1 MQRSLISVPASMIGF
16 VAHYQ
21 DRLLGV
27 AIFPFYGVIAM
38 KKSLLALS
46 AAATLAGGL
55 GFVSSAHAI
64 IVKDDAVGSVP
75 ATTMAGVQSGGVG
88 HVLFTP
94 YFSTINGNVTLISL
108 VNTDKANGK
117 AVKVRFRGAA
127 NSDDILDF
135 TVLMSPGDVWTASI
149 EPSLTGVSRI
159 LSPDSTCVLPQQLG
173 TDGVDFRT
181 GRLDQKLSADAQAL
195 HTREGYVE
203 YLNMADIKP
212 GTDLFKAIKHKDGV
226 APCTSSEMAKLMSTD
241 VVTYTDAAGYGLE
254 RPTGGLFGNWSIFNN
269 LNITSYGG
277 GHASVRAVDAK
288 GNNKAARL
296 FFAPQKGAATSAADA
311 ANNTA
316 DPLLVGGEA
325 GVTRNTDFQ
334 GVTYAPD
341 AAVAALVPPLWLDLP
356 DLSTPYT
363 QADTSPQARAHDLSE
378 SLAAKTIMNEF
389 VATPSTASVPFATDW
404 VFSQP
409 TRRYQTAMAY
419 STGGVNLPVNAT
431 LTAAKRHYKAG
442 TGGNLSVSARTVGTL
457 ALGDF
462 LCAKGSFSGTD
473 REEFEAVT
481 SGDFSPVVVAGSAPI
496 CGEVAT
502 LSFNSDT
509 SKVLNAQLTN
519 ARVNVKNASSFVTA
533 GWASLGLDTP
543 TGSSVAG
550 VPVVGYAATSFTN
563 GLTHGNFGDAIAH
576 RYGF

>member
-1 MQRSLISVPASMIGF
+1 M
-16 VAHYQ
+16 HYQ

-64 IVKDDAVGSVP
+64 IVQDDAVASVP
-75 ATTMAGVQSGGVG
+75 ATVMGGVQSGGVG

-94 YFSTINGNVTLISL
+94 YFSTVNGNVTLISL
-108 VNTDKANGK
+108 VNTDTTNGK

-159 LSPDSTCVLPQQLG
+159 LSPDSTCVLPRQLG

-181 GRLDQKLSADAQAL
+181 SRLDQKLSADAQAL

-203 YLNMADIKP
+203 YLNMANIKP

-226 APCTSSEMAKLMSTD
+226 APCTSSELSKLMNTD
-241 VVTYTDAAGYGLE
+241 VVAYSDAADHGLE

-277 GHASVRAVDAK
+277 GHASVRAVDGTGVNA
-288 GNNKAARL
+288 AARL
-296 FFAPQKGAATSAADA
+296 FFAPQMGADASAAA
-311 ANNTA
+311 AGNTA

-325 GVTRNTDFQ
+325 GVTRNTEFE
-334 GVTYAPD
+334 GVSYAPD
-341 AAVAALVPPLWLDLP
+341 AAVPALVPPLWLDLP

-363 QADTSPQARAHDLSE
+363 QADTSPQARAHDLSQ

-431 LTAAKRHYKAG
+431 LSAANRHYKAG
-442 TGGNLSVSARTVGTL
+442 TGGNLIVSARTVGTL

-473 REEFEAVT
+473 REEFQAVT
-481 SGDFSPVVVAGSAPI
+481 SGDFSPLVVAGSAPI

-519 ARVNVKNASSFVTA
+519 ARVNVKNASDYVTA
-533 GWASLGLDTP
+533 GWASLGLNTP
-543 TGSSVAG
+543 TGSAVSG

-563 GLTHGNFGDAIAH
+563 GLTNGNFGDAIAH

>member
-1 MQRSLISVPASMIGF
+1 
-16 VAHYQ
+16 
-21 DRLLGV
+21 
-27 AIFPFYGVIAM
+27 M

-64 IVKDDAVGSVP
+64 IVQDDAAGSVP
-75 ATTMAGVQSGGVG
+75 ATVMGGVQSGGVG

-94 YFSTINGNVTLISL
+94 YFSTVNGNVTLISL
-108 VNTDKANGK
+108 VNTDTTNGK

-149 EPSLTGVSRI
+149 EPSPTGVSRI
-159 LSPDSTCVLPQQLG
+159 MSPDSTCVLPRQLG

-181 GRLDQKLSADAQAL
+181 SRLDQKLSADAQAL

-212 GTDLFKAIKHKDGV
+212 GTYLFKAIKHTDGK
-226 APCTSSEMAKLMSTD
+226 APCTHVEMAKLMNTD
-241 VVTYTDAAGYGLE
+241 VVAYSDAAGHGLE

-277 GHASVRAVDAK
+277 GHASVRAVDGTGRNA
-288 GNNKAARL
+288 AARL
-296 FFAPQKGAATSAADA
+296 FFAPQMGADASAAA
-311 ANNTA
+311 AANTA
-316 DPLLVGGEA
+316 DPLLVGGKA
-325 GVTRNTDFQ
+325 GVTRNTEFE
-334 GVTYAPD
+334 GVPYAPD

-419 STGGVNLPVNAT
+419 STGGANLPVNADLPAT
-431 LTAAKRHYKAG
+431 DRHYKAG
-442 TGGNLSVSARTVGTL
+442 TAGNLSVSARTVGTL

-473 REEFEAVT
+473 REEFQAVT
-481 SGDFSPVVVAGSAPI
+481 SGDFSPLVVAGSAPI

-519 ARVNVKNASSFVTA
+519 ARVNVKNASDYVTA
-533 GWASLGLDTP
+533 GWASLGLNTP
-543 TGSSVAG
+543 AGSTNVRG

-563 GLTHGNFGDAIAH
+563 GLTNGNFGDAVAH

>member
-1 MQRSLISVPASMIGF
+1 
-16 VAHYQ
+16 
-21 DRLLGV
+21 
-27 AIFPFYGVIAM
+27 M

-64 IVKDDAVGSVP
+64 IVQDDAVAGVP
-75 ATTMAGVQSGGVG
+75 ATKMAGVQSGGVG

-108 VNTDKANGK
+108 VNTDATNGK

-149 EPSLTGVSRI
+149 EPSPTGVSRI
-159 LSPDSTCVLPQQLG
+159 MSPDSTCVLPTQLG
-173 TDGVDFRT
+173 TDGGVDFRT

-203 YLNMADIKP
+203 YLNMANIKP
-212 GTDLFKAIKHKDGV
+212 GTDLFKAIKHKDGK
-226 APCTSSEMAKLMSTD
+226 APCTPSELAKLMSTD
-241 VVTYTDAAGYGLE
+241 VVKYTDAAAHGLE

-277 GHASVRAVDAK
+277 GHAAVRAVDND
-288 GNNKAARL
+288 NNTKPARL
-296 FFAPQKGAATSAADA
+296 FFAPQVGADASAAA
-311 ANNTA
+311 AANTA

-325 GVTRNTDFQ
+325 GVTRNTEFE
-334 GVTYAPD
+334 GVSYAPN
-341 AAVAALVPPLWLDLP
+341 ATVANLIPPLWLDLP

-363 QADTSPQARAHDLSE
+363 QADTSPQARAYDLSQ

-419 STGGVNLPVNAT
+419 STGGANLPVNAT
-431 LTAAKRHYKAG
+431 LPATDRHYKAG
-442 TGGNLSVSARTVGTL
+442 TAGNLSVSARTVGTL

-473 REEFEAVT
+473 REEYQAVT
-481 SGDFSPVVVAGSAPI
+481 SGDFSPLIVAGSAPI

-519 ARVNVKNASSFVTA
+519 ARVNVKNASDYVTA
-533 GWASLGLDTP
+533 GWASLGLNTP
-543 TGSSVAG
+543 TASTRVSG

-563 GLTHGNFGDAIAH
+563 GLTKGNFGDAIAH

>member
-1 MQRSLISVPASMIGF
+1 M
-16 VAHYQ
+16 HYQ

-64 IVKDDAVGSVP
+64 IVQDDAAGSVP
-75 ATTMAGVQSGGVG
+75 ATVMGGVQSGGVG

-94 YFSTINGNVTLISL
+94 YFSTVNGNVTLISL
-108 VNTDKANGK
+108 VNTDTTNGK

-149 EPSLTGVSRI
+149 EPSPTGVSRI
-159 LSPDSTCVLPQQLG
+159 MSPDSTCVLPRQLG

-181 GRLDQKLSADAQAL
+181 SRLDQKLSADAQAL

-212 GTDLFKAIKHKDGV
+212 GTYLFKAIKHTDGK
-226 APCTSSEMAKLMSTD
+226 APCTHVEMAKLMNTD
-241 VVTYTDAAGYGLE
+241 VVAYSDAAGHGLE

-277 GHASVRAVDAK
+277 GHASVRAVDGTGRNA
-288 GNNKAARL
+288 AARL
-296 FFAPQKGAATSAADA
+296 FFAPQMGADASAAA
-311 ANNTA
+311 AANTA
-316 DPLLVGGEA
+316 DPLLVGGKA
-325 GVTRNTDFQ
+325 GVTRNTEFE
-334 GVTYAPD
+334 GVPYAPD

-419 STGGVNLPVNAT
+419 STGGANLPVNADLPAT
-431 LTAAKRHYKAG
+431 DRHYKAG
-442 TGGNLSVSARTVGTL
+442 TAGNLSVSARTVGTL

-473 REEFEAVT
+473 REEFQAVT
-481 SGDFSPVVVAGSAPI
+481 SGDFSPLVVAGSAPI

-519 ARVNVKNASSFVTA
+519 ARVNVKNASDYVTA
-533 GWASLGLDTP
+533 GWASLGLNTP
-543 TGSSVAG
+543 AGSTNVRG

-563 GLTHGNFGDAIAH
+563 GLTNGNFGDAVAH

>member
-1 MQRSLISVPASMIGF
+1 
-16 VAHYQ
+16 
-21 DRLLGV
+21 
-27 AIFPFYGVIAM
+27 M

-64 IVKDDAVGSVP
+64 IVQDDAVAGVP
-75 ATTMAGVQSGGVG
+75 ATVMGAVQSGGVG

-94 YFSTINGNVTLISL
+94 YFSTVNGNVTLISL
-108 VNTDKANGK
+108 VNTDKTNGK

-159 LSPDSTCVLPQQLG
+159 LSPDSTCVLPRQLG

-181 GRLDQKLSADAQAL
+181 SRLDQKLSADAQAL

-203 YLNMADIKP
+203 YLNMANIKP

-226 APCTSSEMAKLMSTD
+226 APCTPSELAKLMNTED
-241 VVTYTDAAGYGLE
+241 VTYADAANHGLE

-277 GHASVRAVDAK
+277 GHASVRAVDAT
-288 GNNKAARL
+288 GANAAARL
-296 FFAPQKGAATSAADA
+296 FFAPQMGADASAAA
-311 ANNTA
+311 AANTA

-325 GVTRNTDFQ
+325 GVTRNTEFE
-334 GVTYAPD
+334 GVTYTPD
-341 AAVAALVPPLWLDLP
+341 GAVAALVPPLWLDLP

-363 QADTSPQARAHDLSE
+363 QADATPQARAYDLSQ

-419 STGGVNLPVNAT
+419 STSGANLPVNAALPAT
-431 LTAAKRHYKAG
+431 DRHYKAG
-442 TGGNLSVSARTVGTL
+442 TAGNLSVSARTVGTL

-481 SGDFSPVVVAGSAPI
+481 SGDFSPLVVAGSAPI

-519 ARVNVKNASSFVTA
+519 ARVNVKNASDYVTA
-533 GWASLGLDTP
+533 GWASLGLNTP
-543 TGSSVAG
+543 TASTRVSG

-563 GLTHGNFGDAIAH
+563 GLTNGNFGDAIAH
-576 RYGF
+576 RYGSN

>member
-1 MQRSLISVPASMIGF
+1 
-16 VAHYQ
+16 
-21 DRLLGV
+21 
-27 AIFPFYGVIAM
+27 M

-334 GVTYAPD
+334 GVTYAPN

-519 ARVNVKNASSFVTA
+519 ARVNVKNASDYVTA
-533 GWASLGLDTP
+533 GWASLGLNTP
-543 TGSSVAG
+543 TASTNVRG

-576 RYGF
+576 RYGN

>member
-1 MQRSLISVPASMIGF
+1 M
-16 VAHYQ
+16 HYQ

-64 IVKDDAVGSVP
+64 IVSDDAVAGVP
-75 ATTMAGVQSGGVG
+75 AEQMAGVQSGGVG

-94 YFSTINGNVTLISL
+94 YFSTVNGNVTLISL
-108 VNTDKANGK
+108 VNTDKTNGK

-135 TVLMSPGDVWTASI
+135 TVLMSPADVWTASI

-159 LSPDSTCVLPQQLG
+159 MSPDSTCVLPTQLG

-212 GTDLFKAIKHKDGV
+212 GTDLFKAIKHKNGV
-226 APCTSSEMAKLMSTD
+226 APCTPDELAKLMSTD
-241 VVTYTDAAGYGLE
+241 VVDFTDAADHGLE

-277 GHASVRAVDAK
+277 GHASVRAVDAA
-288 GNNKAARL
+288 GANAAARL
-296 FFAPQKGAATSAADA
+296 FFAPQVGADATAAAAD
-311 ANNTA
+311 NTA

-325 GVTRNTDFQ
+325 GVTRNTEFE
-334 GVTYAPD
+334 GVSYAPD
-341 AAVAALVPPLWLDLP
+341 AAVAALIPPLWLDLP

-363 QADTSPQARAHDLSE
+363 QADTTPQDRAYDLSQ

-419 STGGVNLPVNAT
+419 STGGANLPVNAALPAT
-431 LTAAKRHYKAG
+431 NRHYKAG

-473 REEFEAVT
+473 REEYQAVT
-481 SGDFSPVVVAGSAPI
+481 SGDFSPLIVAGSAPI

-519 ARVNVKNASSFVTA
+519 ARVNVKNASDYVTA
-533 GWASLGLDTP
+533 GWASLGLNTP
-543 TGSSVAG
+543 TGSTNVRG

-563 GLTHGNFGDAIAH
+563 GLTNGNFGDAVAH

>member
-1 MQRSLISVPASMIGF
+1 
-16 VAHYQ
+16 
-21 DRLLGV
+21 
-27 AIFPFYGVIAM
+27 M

-64 IVKDDAVGSVP
+64 IVQDDAVAGVP
-75 ATTMAGVQSGGVG
+75 ATVMAGVQSGGVG

-108 VNTDKANGK
+108 VNTDKTNGK

-135 TVLMSPGDVWTASI
+135 TVLMSPADVWTASI

-159 LSPDSTCVLPQQLG
+159 MSPDSTCVLPTQLG

-212 GTDLFKAIKHKDGV
+212 GTDLFKAIKHKNGV
-226 APCTSSEMAKLMSTD
+226 APCTPDELAKLMSTD
-241 VVTYTDAAGYGLE
+241 VVTYSDAADHGLE

-277 GHASVRAVDAK
+277 GHASVRAVDGA
-288 GNNKAARL
+288 GANAAARL
-296 FFAPQKGAATSAADA
+296 FFAPQVGADATAAAAD
-311 ANNTA
+311 NTA

-325 GVTRNTDFQ
+325 GVTRNTEFE
-334 GVTYAPD
+334 GVSYAPD
-341 AAVAALVPPLWLDLP
+341 AAVAALIPPLWLDLP

-363 QADTSPQARAHDLSE
+363 QADTTPQDRAYDLSQ

-419 STGGVNLPVNAT
+419 STGGANLPVNAT

-473 REEFEAVT
+473 REEYQAVT
-481 SGDFSPVVVAGSAPI
+481 SGDFSPLIVAGSAPI

-519 ARVNVKNASSFVTA
+519 ARVNVKNASDYVTA
-533 GWASLGLDTP
+533 GWASLGLNTP
-543 TGSSVAG
+543 AGSSTGG

-563 GLTHGNFGDAIAH
+563 GLTNGNFGDAVAH

>member
-1 MQRSLISVPASMIGF
+1 M
-16 VAHYQ
+16 HYQ

-27 AIFPFYGVIAM
+27 ATFPFYGVIAM

-64 IVKDDAVGSVP
+64 IVQDDAVAGVP
-75 ATTMAGVQSGGVG
+75 ATKMAGVQSGGVG

-108 VNTDKANGK
+108 VNTDATNGK

-149 EPSLTGVSRI
+149 EPSPTGVSRI
-159 LSPDSTCVLPQQLG
+159 MSPDSTCVLPTQLG
-173 TDGVDFRT
+173 TDGGVDFRT

-203 YLNMADIKP
+203 YLNMANIKP
-212 GTDLFKAIKHKDGV
+212 GTDLFKAIKHKDGK
-226 APCTSSEMAKLMSTD
+226 APCTPSELAKLMSTD
-241 VVTYTDAAGYGLE
+241 VVKYTDAAAHGLE

-277 GHASVRAVDAK
+277 GHAAVRAVDND
-288 GNNKAARL
+288 NNTKPARL
-296 FFAPQKGAATSAADA
+296 FFAPQVGADASAAA
-311 ANNTA
+311 AANTA

-325 GVTRNTDFQ
+325 GVTRNTEFE
-334 GVTYAPD
+334 GVSYAPN
-341 AAVAALVPPLWLDLP
+341 ATVANLIPPLWLDLP

-363 QADTSPQARAHDLSE
+363 QADTSPQARAYDLSQ

-419 STGGVNLPVNAT
+419 STGGANLPVNAT
-431 LTAAKRHYKAG
+431 LPATDRHYKAG
-442 TGGNLSVSARTVGTL
+442 TAGNLSVSARTVGTL

-473 REEFEAVT
+473 REEYQAVT
-481 SGDFSPVVVAGSAPI
+481 SGDFSPLIVAGSAPI

-519 ARVNVKNASSFVTA
+519 ARVNVKNASDYVTA
-533 GWASLGLDTP
+533 GWASLGLNTP
-543 TGSSVAG
+543 TASTRVSG

-563 GLTHGNFGDAIAH
+563 GLTKGNFGDAIAH

>member
-1 MQRSLISVPASMIGF
+1 M
-16 VAHYQ
+16 HYQ

-64 IVKDDAVGSVP
+64 IVQDDAVASVP
-75 ATTMAGVQSGGVG
+75 ATVMGAVQSGGVG

-94 YFSTINGNVTLISL
+94 YFSTVNGNVTLISL
-108 VNTDKANGK
+108 VNTDTTNGK

-159 LSPDSTCVLPQQLG
+159 LSPDSTCVLPRQLG

-181 GRLDQKLSADAQAL
+181 SRLDQKLSADAQAL

-203 YLNMADIKP
+203 YLNMANIKP

-226 APCTSSEMAKLMSTD
+226 APCTSSELSKLMNTD
-241 VVTYTDAAGYGLE
+241 VVAYSDAADHGLE

-269 LNITSYGG
+269 LNITSYGS
-277 GHASVRAVDAK
+277 GHASVRAVDGTGVNA
-288 GNNKAARL
+288 AARL
-296 FFAPQKGAATSAADA
+296 FFAPQMGADASAAA
-311 ANNTA
+311 AANTA

-325 GVTRNTDFQ
+325 GVTRNTEFE
-334 GVTYAPD
+334 GVSYAPD

-363 QADTSPQARAHDLSE
+363 QADTSPQARAHDLSQ

-431 LTAAKRHYKAG
+431 LLPANRHYKAG

-473 REEFEAVT
+473 REEFQAVT
-481 SGDFSPVVVAGSAPI
+481 SGDFSPLVVAGSAPI

-519 ARVNVKNASSFVTA
+519 ARVNVKNASDYVTA
-533 GWASLGLDTP
+533 GWASLGLNTP
-543 TGSSVAG
+543 TGSSVSG

-563 GLTHGNFGDAIAH
+563 GLTNGNFGDAIAH